1 MAQNGGTE
9 PELRNALRLYT
20 RVEMELMKSQ
30 KYILILSWGE
40 LPCPVIMCVIR
51 IMQEFSFIY
60 FTQTAEF
67 Q

>member
-9 PELRNALRLYT
+9 PELRNTLRLYT
-20 RVEMELMKSQ
+20 RVEVELVKSQ
-30 KYILILSWGE
+30 KYILILIWGE

-51 IMQEFSFIY
+51 IRQEFSFIY
-60 FTQTAEF
+60 FTEAAEF